1 MNEQINK
8 VTTANNI
15 PFIQKVVFFLTGL
28 SCTFIALTFWFL
40 FKDNHKYYEQL
51 RIIKNGAV
59 FGLIVPLIAFVFG
72 FLVGFLGYFVAA

>member
-1 MNEQINK
+1 MNEQVNK
-8 VTTANNI
+8 ENTINNI

-40 FKDNHKYYEQL
+40 FKDNPKYHEQL

-72 FLVGFLGYFVAA
+72 FLVGYLGYSVVA